1 MSECVILETE
11 TILEVVELAIPGS
24 PGPPGDAWLPDP
36 ATLADGRYIT
46 TAGGQYVDIPAPAGT
61 GDMQTL
67 IYDPAGKA
75 ADCFN
80 AGNLSGYIDCGEF

>member
-1 MSECVILETE
+1 MPDRMVSCTSEI
-11 TILEVVELAIPGS
+11 VVVTGEQGP
-24 PGPPGDAWLPDP
+24 PGPPGDAGLPDP
-36 ATLADGRYIT
+36 SAIANGRMLAVLDGAYT
-46 TAGGQYVDIPAPAGT
+46 DIPPPSGT